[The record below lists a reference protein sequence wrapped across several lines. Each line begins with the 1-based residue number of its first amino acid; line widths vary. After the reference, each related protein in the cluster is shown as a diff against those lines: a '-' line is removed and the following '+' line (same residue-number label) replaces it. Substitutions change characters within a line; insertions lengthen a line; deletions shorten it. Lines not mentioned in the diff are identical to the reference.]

1 MRKINYALLILLA
14 SCSTEEPREIIE
26 PPPPGIASE
35 PRWLTFDCVEPGCET
50 KLSLKVGVLGERS
63 VAIKRII
70 LSDRERTD
78 FVIETEA
85 RAPFVMKAGETFAV
99 DVIYRPSGDPR
110 AGDVNLLVTFTDASA
125 SEEDESRIPP
135 GELEIPLVRRII
147 GTAELVVTPGELI
160 FGAARPGETRVLPLT
175 IENMGFGNVGL
186 VIDDVDTGA
195 RSIFVANL
203 PESPILPGQ
212 SHDVMISYAPVDE
225 SYVDGELLVIPADPD
240 KSPAAVRVR
249 ATSILH
255 PKITA
260 IPAEGVD
267 FGEVPLGTT
276 HEAKLELGN
285 FGAAPLWISSVQLSG
300 VTGGGNLTVALP
312 NMVATA
318 TITPLGLLELTLA
331 LNATA
336 SGNLDAVLSI
346 VSNDPARPL
355 LELPVRAL
363 VTEPRIE
370 VYPPVLDF
378 GSVPRGWTVVKPI
391 EIQNVGYGELS
402 ITQVAMIL
410 GSSDLFTL
418 RTIPNV
424 PIRLRHGQRIGLE
437 IEFRSE
443 AEAVFAGT
451 LSIDSNDATNPFVEV
466 PINSS
471 GTSCEAGCPI
481 ANGAPSCTGGTCEVG
496 TCEPD
501 WFDADGDPS
510 TGCEC
515 RETPNEPGAFCAD
528 GLFVGTLVDEDGDDA
543 VYSGVLAASDD
554 VDVIRFFGKDEGF
567 DVFGDAYSVRVRLES
582 SDPGVQMCVYRK
594 NTGDHLNECYW
605 DNENCPGNRAY
616 HRDGDAFDGDSAD
629 YIVKVFRDP
638 NAASACTPYTVFMS
652 ND

>member
-1 MRKINYALLILLA
+1 MRKLNGALLIFLT
-14 SCSTEEPREIIE
+14 SCGSGEPREIIE

-78 FVIETEA
+78 FVVETTA
-85 RAPFVMKAGETFAV
+85 RPPFVMKAGETFDV
-99 DVIYRPSGDPR
+99 DIIYRPSGDPR
-110 AGDVNLLVTFTDASA
+110 AGDINLLVTFTDASA
-125 SEEDESRIPP
+125 SEADMSRIPP

-147 GTAELVVTPGELI
+147 GTAELVVDPGELL
-160 FGAARPGETRVLPLT
+160 FGAARPGETKVLPLT
-175 IENMGFGNVGL
+175 IKNEGFGNVGL
-186 VIDDVDTGA
+186 VLDSVDTGA
-195 RSIFVANL
+195 RSIFVSSL
-203 PESPILPGQ
+203 PEAPILPGA
-212 SHDVMISYAPVDE
+212 SHEIMVSYAPVDE
-225 SYVDGELLVIPADPD
+225 SYVDGELLVIPADPN
-240 KSPAAVRVR
+240 KNAASVRVR
-249 ATSILH
+249 ATSVLRA
-255 PKITA
+255 KITA
-260 IPAEGVD
+260 IPADGID
-267 FGEVPLGTT
+267 FGEVPLGST

-285 FGAAPLWISSVQLSG
+285 FGATPLWISGVALSG

-312 NMVATA
+312 NMVTTA
-318 TITPLGLLELTLA
+318 TITPLSLLELTLT

-336 SGNLDAVLSI
+336 AGNLDALLHI
-346 VSNDPARPL
+346 TSNDPERPV

-370 VYPPVLDF
+370 VSPAILDF
-378 GSVPRGWTVVKPI
+378 GPVPRGWTVVKPI
-391 EIQNVGYGELS
+391 ELQNVGYGELT

-451 LSIDSNDATNPFVEV
+451 LSVDSNDATNPFVEI
-466 PINSS
+466 PISSS

-481 ANGAPSCTGGTCEVG
+481 ANGAPSCTAGTCEVG

-501 WFDADGDPS
+501 WFDADRDPV

-515 RETPNEPGAFCAD
+515 REVPNEPGAFCAD
-528 GLFVGTLVDEDGDDA
+528 GHFAGTLVDEDGDDA
-543 VYSGVLAASDD
+543 VVSGVLAASDD

-582 SDPGVQMCVYRK
+582 SDPSVQMCVYRK

-605 DNENCPGNRAY
+605 DNENCPANRAY